1 MFIVSTTWVVVYL
14 LYLLSDLMSA
24 GLFAGGIILLEVA
37 SQQNDLPQ
45 GCKFES
51 QAVTLLYLLSLSDNF
66 FYCCLITNYNFVF
79 SKSNFMF
86 WIYTLKLSIYAPF
99 NMKLREG

>member
-1 MFIVSTTWVVVYL
+1 
-14 LYLLSDLMSA
+14 MSA
-24 GLFAGGIILLEVA
+24 GLFAGGIILLEVVA

-66 FYCCLITNYNFVF
+66 FHSCLTEVAGEGGPDLAPQNFYHP
-79 SKSNFMF
+79 KSLG
-86 WIYTLKLSIYAPF
+86 TLWDEELCEKKFFYLA
-99 NMKLREG
+99 

>member
-1 MFIVSTTWVVVYL
+1 
-14 LYLLSDLMSA
+14 MSA
-24 GLFAGGIILLEVA
+24 GLFAGGIILLEVVA

-66 FYCCLITNYNFVF
+66 FYCCLITNYDFVF
-79 SKSNFMF
+79 SKSNLIF
-86 WIYTLKLSIYAPF
+86 
-99 NMKLREG
+99 

>member
-1 MFIVSTTWVVVYL
+1 
-14 LYLLSDLMSA
+14 MSA

-51 QAVTLLYLLSLSDNF
+51 QAVTLLYFLFRTIF
-66 FYCCLITNYNFVF
+66 FIVV
-79 SKSNFMF
+79 
-86 WIYTLKLSIYAPF
+86 
-99 NMKLREG
+99 